1 MRAGVA
7 CLIAL
12 LVATP
17 ARGQSS
23 ENPQPGSR
31 GHLFWSGLAV
41 GLAGVTM
48 SVIAVTVARVDDTST
63 GNAPPG
69 TFQACV
75 AQQSDPI
82 YASNNCNA
90 LKAKNR
96 PLLWSG
102 VAVGAVGGVLMIRGS
117 QTRAEISTT
126 GVRVS
131 HTLMF

>member
-7 CLIAL
+7 CLIAV
-12 LVATP
+12 LVASP
-17 ARGQSS
+17 ALGQSS
-23 ENPQPGSR
+23 EHTQSGSR
-31 GHLFWSGLAV
+31 GHLFWTGLAL
-41 GLAGVTM
+41 GIAGVTM
-48 SVIAVTVARVDDTST
+48 SVVGVTVARVDDSST

-75 AQQSDPI
+75 AQRSDPI
-82 YASNNCNA
+82 YASNNCDA

-102 VAVGAVGGVLMIRGS
+102 VAMGALGGVLMIRGS

-131 HTLMF
+131 HTLKF

>member
-17 ARGQSS
+17 ALGQSS
-23 ENPQPGSR
+23 ENTQSGSR
-31 GHLFWSGLAV
+31 GRLFWSGLAL
-41 GLAGVTM
+41 GIAGATM
-48 SVIAVTVARVDDTST
+48 SVIAVTVARVDDAST

-75 AQQSDPI
+75 AQQADPI
-82 YASNNCNA
+82 YASNSCDA
-90 LKAKNR
+90 LKGKNR

-117 QTRAEISTT
+117 QTRAEISTS

-131 HTLMF
+131 HTVKF

>member
-7 CLIAL
+7 CLIVL
-12 LVATP
+12 LVASP
-17 ARGQSS
+17 AVGQSS
-23 ENPQPGSR
+23 EHTQSGSR
-31 GHLFWSGLAV
+31 GHLFWTGLAV
-41 GLAGVTM
+41 GIAGVTM
-48 SVIAVTVARVDDTST
+48 SVIAVTVARVDDAST

-82 YASNNCNA
+82 YATNNCDA

-131 HTLMF
+131 HTLKF

>member
-7 CLIAL
+7 CLIVL
-12 LVATP
+12 LVASP
-17 ARGQSS
+17 AVAQSS
-23 ENPQPGSR
+23 EHTQSGSR
-31 GHLFWSGLAV
+31 GHLFWTGLAV
-41 GLAGVTM
+41 GIAGVTM
-48 SVIAVTVARVDDTST
+48 SVIAVTVARVDDAST

-82 YASNNCNA
+82 YATNNCDA

-131 HTLMF
+131 HTLKF

>member
-12 LVATP
+12 LVASP
-17 ARGQSS
+17 ALGQSS
-23 ENPQPGSR
+23 EHTRSGSH
-31 GHLFWSGLAV
+31 GHLFWSGLAL
-41 GLAGVTM
+41 GIAGVTL
-48 SVIAVTVARVDDTST
+48 SVIAVTVARVDESST

-82 YASNNCNA
+82 YASNSCDA
-90 LKAKNR
+90 LKGKNR

-126 GVRVS
+126 GVRIS
-131 HTLMF
+131 HVMKF

>member
-12 LVATP
+12 LVASP
-17 ARGQSS
+17 ALGQSS
-23 ENPQPGSR
+23 EHTQSGSR
-31 GHLFWSGLAV
+31 GHLFWSGLAL
-41 GLAGVTM
+41 GIAGVTM
-48 SVIAVTVARVDDTST
+48 SVVAVTVARVDETST

-69 TFQACV
+69 TFQSCV

-82 YASNNCNA
+82 YASNSCDA
-90 LKAKNR
+90 LKGKNR

-131 HTLMF
+131 HTLKF